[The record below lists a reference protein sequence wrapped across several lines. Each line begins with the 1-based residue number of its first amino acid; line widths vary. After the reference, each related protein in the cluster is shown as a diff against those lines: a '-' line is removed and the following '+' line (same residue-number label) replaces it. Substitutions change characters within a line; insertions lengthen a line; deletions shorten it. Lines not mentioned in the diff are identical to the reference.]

1 MDKLA
6 YHFNKK
12 KKPAKTE
19 GKFLYYY
26 PCDAEDNPDVWFG
39 PKAYI
44 VIEVSEKEW
53 EALFEL
59 DRLEYNN
66 THKYQRHTYRISNK
80 DEDKLTP
87 KQQQRR
93 IDKDVPF
100 NVLVNEQIDR
110 EILLNHLPHQDRK
123 IMEIMSDGNTQKEA
137 AEELGVTQGY
147 ISSAL
152 KKADSSVDDYVFKTG
167 TRAEIV
173 WHCWNRFMKH

>member
-44 VIEVSEKEW
+44 VIEVSEQEW

-80 DEDKLTP
+80 DEEVLTP
-87 KQQQRR
+87 KQ
-93 IDKDVPF
+93 
-100 NVLVNEQIDR
+100 
-110 EILLNHLPHQDRK
+110 
-123 IMEIMSDGNTQKEA
+123 
-137 AEELGVTQGY
+137 
-147 ISSAL
+147 
-152 KKADSSVDDYVFKTG
+152 
-167 TRAEIV
+167 
-173 WHCWNRFMKH
+173 